1 MCSGESDWT
10 CLQPGF
16 PIRKSSDHSLVID
29 SPRLIADSYVL
40 HRFLVPRHPPCAL
53 KNLSHKD
60 ARVHCAVLNIRAAPH
75 PTGRLPHAKGAERFD
90 QGEGPTSPHQR
101 GGPAQKATSSCNARD
116 PQDPTTCQAPPPLE
130 PRSTARSE
138 DQACTCDTRPCQRQ
152 LIDVPPLSTC
162 CPTLGDRPG
171 PGPLAW
177 PVLLRKEVIQ
187 PHLPVRLPC
196 YDLVPIASPTFDG
209 SPSCELGHRLR
220 VLPTFVT

>member
-1 MCSGESDWT
+1 MLASTVQFSTYG
-10 CLQPGF
+10 
-16 PIRKSSDHSLVID
+16 
-29 SPRLIADSYVL
+29 
-40 HRFLVPRHPPCAL
+40 RHPTPP
-53 KNLSHKD
+53 
-60 ARVHCAVLNIRAAPH
+60 AAC
-75 PTGRLPHAKGAERFD
+75 PTPKSAERFD

-116 PQDPTTCQAPPPLE
+116 PQDPTTCQAPPPPA

>member
-1 MCSGESDWT
+1 MLASTVQFSTYG
-10 CLQPGF
+10 
-16 PIRKSSDHSLVID
+16 
-29 SPRLIADSYVL
+29 
-40 HRFLVPRHPPCAL
+40 RHPTPPAACPT
-53 KNLSHKD
+53 HD
-60 ARVHCAVLNIRAAPH
+60 ARNGSTRAKARPAPTNAGARPRRQPQAVTPETLRTQQRARRHH
-75 PTGRLPHAKGAERFD
+75 PTGRVPRPH
-90 QGEGPTSPHQR
+90 PPQR
-101 GGPAQKATSSCNARD
+101 GAGPVLAGRH
-116 PQDPTTCQAPPPLE
+116 
-130 PRSTARSE
+130 R
-138 DQACTCDTRPCQRQ
+138 CQRQ

-162 CPTLGDRPG
+162 RPTLGDRPG

>member
-1 MCSGESDWT
+1 MLASTVQFSTYG
-10 CLQPGF
+10 
-16 PIRKSSDHSLVID
+16 
-29 SPRLIADSYVL
+29 
-40 HRFLVPRHPPCAL
+40 RHPTPPAACPTQ
-53 KNLSHKD
+53 H
-60 ARVHCAVLNIRAAPH
+60 ARNGSTRAKARPAP
-75 PTGRLPHAKGAERFD
+75 T
-90 QGEGPTSPHQR
+90 T

-116 PQDPTTCQAPPPLE
+116 PQDPTTCQAPPPPR

-138 DQACTCDTRPCQRQ
+138 DQACTCDTRACQRQ

>member
-1 MCSGESDWT
+1 MLASTVQFSTYG
-10 CLQPGF
+10 
-16 PIRKSSDHSLVID
+16 
-29 SPRLIADSYVL
+29 
-40 HRFLVPRHPPCAL
+40 RHPTPP
-53 KNLSHKD
+53 
-60 ARVHCAVLNIRAAPH
+60 AAC
-75 PTGRLPHAKGAERFD
+75 PTHNGAERFD

-116 PQDPTTCQAPPPLE
+116 PQDPTTCQAPPPPR

-138 DQACTCDTRPCQRQ
+138 DPTCTCDTKWCQRQ

>member
-1 MCSGESDWT
+1 MLASTVQFSTYG
-10 CLQPGF
+10 
-16 PIRKSSDHSLVID
+16 
-29 SPRLIADSYVL
+29 
-40 HRFLVPRHPPCAL
+40 RHPTPPAACPTHHARNGSTRAKARPAPTNAGARPRRQPQAVTPETL
-53 KNLSHKD
+53 RTQQRARRLNSH
-60 ARVHCAVLNIRAAPH
+60 R
-75 PTGRLPHAKGAERFD
+75 
-90 QGEGPTSPHQR
+90 
-101 GGPAQKATSSCNARD
+101 
-116 PQDPTTCQAPPPLE
+116 
-130 PRSTARSE
+130 PRSTTPPPEKGQGQYLRAG
-138 DQACTCDTRPCQRQ
+138 TKCQRQ

>member
-40 HRFLVPRHPPCAL
+40 LRFLVPRHPPCAL

-60 ARVHCAVLNIRAAPH
+60 ARVHCAVLNIQAAPH
-75 PTGRLPHAKGAERFD
+75 PTGRLPHAQRRGTVRPGRRPD
-90 QGEGPTSPHQR
+90 QPPPTRGPGPEGNL
-101 GGPAQKATSSCNARD
+101 KLYARD
-116 PQDPTTCQAPPPLE
+116 PQDPTTCQAPPPTR

-138 DQACTCDTRPCQRQ
+138 DPTCTCDTRWCQRQ